1 MNVKRF
7 LLLNIHNSSLN
18 FMRFQTNEMIG
29 EYRVTA
35 FLGAGGMGEVYQGV
49 HAKLNRPAAIKVLS
63 ESCSDASFA
72 TRFFNEARLQASL
85 HHPNI
90 AALYDFQEIGNRLC
104 IFMEFVNGENLED
117 LVARRAFTVGDAMTT
132 FLPVVEAIAFIHQ
145 NGILHR
151 DIKSQNIKLTSGG
164 TVKLL
169 DFGIA
174 KDATS
179 HSLTQAGGVI
189 GTPSYLAPEQLSGT
203 EASVQTDIWALG
215 VLLYEMLT
223 GVEPFKADT
232 IGALCMQITLGNFV
246 APEKLNS
253 AVPREVSKIVAGCLK
268 KDTSGRYQTAE
279 ELREDVR
286 HFLSGEK
293 SNRKAAAFSG
303 LKNPFSFSPKNASA
317 GSAEDFS
324 PNHTNSFAR
333 PNTSDSYSLQT
344 DSNGA
349 NYPISFTKKLPAAK
363 IAVASSLAVVLLF
376 VFIGFGV
383 WLMSGSGAASVSANS
398 TLKTAVEAK
407 DAKTIVVQSA
417 KTTAVQRRVL
427 IDVDEGSA
435 QVFRNSQTVGAT
447 PFDLEATEGE
457 TVDLTLKRD
466 GFEDKNVQIEVSSRK
481 QVYTFSLK
489 PK

>member
-1 MNVKRF
+1 
-7 LLLNIHNSSLN
+7 
-18 FMRFQTNEMIG
+18 MRFQTNEMIG

-35 FLGAGGMGEVYQGV
+35 FLGAGGMGEVYQGI

-63 ESCSDASFA
+63 ESCSDESFT

-104 IFMEFVNGENLED
+104 IFMEFVNGESLED
-117 LVARRAFTVGDAMTT
+117 LVARRAFAVEDAMKT

-179 HSLTQAGGVI
+179 HSLTQTGGVI
-189 GTPSYLAPEQLSGT
+189 GTPSYLAPEQLSGR
-203 EASVQTDIWALG
+203 EASAQTDIWALG

-223 GVEPFKADT
+223 GIEPFKADT
-232 IGALCMQITLGNFV
+232 IGALCMQITLGNFD
-246 APEKLNS
+246 APEKLNP
-253 AVPREVSKIVAGCLK
+253 AVPREVSKIVCKCLK
-268 KDTSGRYQTAE
+268 KNVAERYQTAD
-279 ELREDVR
+279 ELLEDVR
-286 HFLSGEK
+286 KFLSGEK
-293 SNRKAAAFSG
+293 SNGKAAAFSN
-303 LKNPFSFSPKNASA
+303 LKKSFAFSPKNSPVN
-317 GSAEDFS
+317 SSSEDFL
-324 PNHTNSFAR
+324 PNPTGASFR
-333 PNTSDSYSLQT
+333 QNTSEDYSYQT
-344 DSNGA
+344 DSNDGES
-349 NYPISFTKKLPAAK
+349 YPNNFTRKKSPVAK
-363 IAVASSLAVVLLF
+363 IAVASSVAVIFLF
-376 VFIGFGV
+376 GVVGFGI
-383 WLMSGSGAASVSANS
+383 WLMSNSSASNTANS

-407 DAKTIVVQSA
+407 DGKTFVVQSA
-417 KTTAVQRRVL
+417 KINAQRRVRV
-427 IDVDEGSA
+427 DVDEGSA
-435 QVFRNSQTVGAT
+435 QVFRSGQAAGAT

-457 TVDLTLKRD
+457 IIDLTLKRD
-466 GFEDKNVQIEVSSRK
+466 GFEDKNVQIEVTSRR